1 MQTFEAMQKII
12 PLFLLSIKTVL
23 AADNNVHE
31 LDTMLVSASLPTTS
45 SKLATPVS
53 VLSGDALH
61 TKMGNT
67 IGDTL
72 KNELG
77 ITSQSFG
84 AGVGSPV
91 IRGQSGPRVQVLQN
105 SMGNND
111 VSSLSPDHA
120 NGVEP
125 ILAERIEV
133 LRGPATLLY
142 GNGAIG
148 GIVNVLDNRIPEK
161 AFDKVIGGAG
171 EQRYDST
178 TNETSSVF
186 KLEGS
191 KSGFAYHVDGFY
203 RDQGNTHIG
212 GQPIDEAAVQVN
224 DPSFVAINNPDGV
237 IQNSQARSRGGSV
250 GASFIG
256 DKGLVG
262 VSINQLEKNYGI
274 PSDGSDEPPVS
285 IDLKQTKYDFK
296 AQLNQPFAFAEK
308 LKMKFG
314 YTDYQHTELDGGH
327 PATDFLNKSY
337 ASRLELEQRPI
348 GIVTGALGFQ
358 STNSQ
363 FSAISADGSAPLVPK
378 STIDSYGL
386 FAVESFKLGDV
397 KYEVGARGEWV
408 AIHPENNQSQAYTPI
423 SGSASASWDINKQHS
438 LSFAATHSQRAP
450 LIQELYYDGVH
461 EASRSYELGNA
472 NLGKEFSN
480 NLDLG
485 YRFNSDWMTAEVNL
499 FHNWVSNYIYQQRA
513 DYLFNTDNST
523 FEEACVLG
531 EPCIPVEIN
540 QQAGAT
546 FKGYEAQLKFPVM
559 ENRYGLLD
567 LTLFSD
573 YTRGTFN
580 KGGDVPRMPPLRYGV
595 QLSYE
600 KADFSSNV
608 RLTRGEAQTH
618 AGANETSTPSYLLL
632 NLGAQYHIASIA
644 DSDILL
650 FANAKNLLNENIRNS
665 TSYLRNFAPDAGRSG
680 EVGIRVSY

>member
-1 MQTFEAMQKII
+1 MQKIL
-12 PLFLLSIKTVL
+12 PLIFLSITIAQ
-23 AADNNVHE
+23 AADNGIKE
-31 LDTMLVSASLPTTS
+31 LDTILVSSPMPIFS
-45 SKLATPVS
+45 SKSAIPVT
-53 VLSGDALH
+53 VLTGDALH
-61 TKMGNT
+61 TKMGTT

-77 ITSQSFG
+77 VTSQSFG

-133 LRGPATLLY
+133 FRGPSTLLY

-148 GIVNVLDNRIPEK
+148 GIVNVIDNRIPEK

-171 EQRYDST
+171 EQRYDSA
-178 TNETSSVF
+178 TNETSSVV
-186 KLEGS
+186 KIEGS
-191 KSGFAYHVDGFY
+191 KSGFSYHVDGFY

-212 GQPIDEAAVQVN
+212 GQAIDEAAVQIN
-224 DPSFVAINNPDGV
+224 DPSFTAPENSYGVINNS
-237 IQNSQARSRGGSV
+237 NARSRGGSV
-250 GASFIG
+250 GISVSGEA
-256 DKGLVG
+256 GLIG
-262 VSINQLEKNYGI
+262 VSINQLDKNYGI
-274 PSDGSDEPPVS
+274 PTDGSGGAPVTV
-285 IDLKQTKYDFK
+285 DLKQTKYDFK

-314 YTDYQHTELDGGH
+314 YTDYQHTEKDGGI
-327 PATDFLNKSY
+327 PATQFLNKSY
-337 ASRLELEQRPI
+337 ASRLELEQKAI
-348 GIVTGALGFQ
+348 GALTGSLGFQ
-358 STNSQ
+358 STNSE
-363 FSAISADGSAPLVPK
+363 FAAINADGSAPLVPK
-378 STIDSYGL
+378 SNIDSYGL
-386 FAVESFKLGDV
+386 FAVESYKNGAVTYELG
-397 KYEVGARGEWV
+397 GRGEWV
-408 AIHPENNQSQAYTPI
+408 TISPENASSLTYLPI
-423 SGSASASWDINKQHS
+423 SGSASALWEVNKQHKLS
-438 LSFAATHSQRAP
+438 LAFTHSQRAP

-472 NLGKEFSN
+472 TLSKEFSN

-485 YRFNSDWMTAEVNL
+485 YRFNSDWMNAEVNV

-513 DYLFNTDNST
+513 DYLFNTDAGDFT
-523 FEEACVLG
+523 DACALG
-531 EPCIPVEIN
+531 EPCIPVEIS

-546 FKGYEAQLKFPVM
+546 FKGYEAQLKFPLM
-559 ENRYGLLD
+559 ENHYGLVD
-567 LTLFSD
+567 LSLFSD

-580 KGGDVPRMPPLRYGV
+580 KGSDVPRMPPLRYGV

-600 KADFSSNV
+600 KNNFTSNV

-618 AGANETSTPSYLLL
+618 TGANETSTPSYLLL
-632 NLGAQYHIASIA
+632 NLGTQYHIATIA
-644 DSDILL
+644 EADIML

-665 TSYLRNFAPDAGRSG
+665 TSYMRNFAPEAGRSG

>member
-1 MQTFEAMQKII
+1 
-12 PLFLLSIKTVL
+12 
-23 AADNNVHE
+23 
-31 LDTMLVSASLPTTS
+31 
-45 SKLATPVS
+45 
-53 VLSGDALH
+53 
-61 TKMGNT
+61 MGST

-77 ITSQSFG
+77 VTSQSFG

-161 AFDKVIGGAG
+161 AFDKIIGGAG
-171 EQRYDST
+171 EQRYDSA
-178 TNETSSVF
+178 TNQTSSVI

-212 GQPIDEAAVQVN
+212 GTAIDETAVQIN
-224 DPSFVAINNPDGV
+224 DPSFVAPENSTGV
-237 IQNSQARSRGGSV
+237 INNSQARSRGGSV
-250 GASFIG
+250 GVSMIG
-256 DKGLVG
+256 EAGLIG
-262 VSINQLEKNYGI
+262 ASINQLDKNYGI
-274 PSDGSDEPPVS
+274 PADGSGSAPVS
-285 IDLKQTKYDFK
+285 VDLTQTKYDAK

-314 YTDYQHTELDGGH
+314 YTDYQHTEKDGGV
-327 PATDFLNKSY
+327 PATQFLNKSY
-337 ASRLELEQRPI
+337 ASRVELEQRPI
-348 GIVTGALGFQ
+348 GIVTGSLGFQ

-363 FSAISADGSAPLVPK
+363 FSAINADGSAPLVPK

-386 FAVESFKLGDV
+386 FAVESFKLASV
-397 KYEVGARGEWV
+397 TYELGGRGEWV
-408 AIHPENNQSQAYTPI
+408 SISPENKASQSYLPI
-423 SGSASASWDINKQHS
+423 SGSASALWELTKQQKLS
-438 LSFAATHSQRAP
+438 LAFTHSQRAP

-485 YRFNSDWMTAEVNL
+485 YRFNSDWLNAEVNL

-513 DYLFNTDNST
+513 SYLFNTSSGVVET
-523 FEEACVLG
+523 PCALG
-531 EPCIPVEIN
+531 EPCIPVQIN

-546 FKGYEAQLKFPVM
+546 FKGFEAQLTFPLM
-559 ENRYGLLD
+559 ENKYGIVD
-567 LTLFSD
+567 LSLFSD

-580 KGGDVPRMPPLRYGV
+580 TGGDVPRMPPLRYGL

-600 KADFSSNV
+600 KNNFSSNA
-608 RLTRGEAQTH
+608 RLTRGEAQTN
-618 AGANETSTPSYLLL
+618 AGANETSSPSYLLL
-632 NLGAQYHIASIA
+632 NLGTQYHLASIA
-644 DSDILL
+644 DADIML

-665 TSYLRNFAPDAGRSG
+665 TSYLRNFAPEVGRSA
-680 EVGIRVSY
+680 ELGIRVSY

>member
-1 MQTFEAMQKII
+1 
-12 PLFLLSIKTVL
+12 
-23 AADNNVHE
+23 
-31 LDTMLVSASLPTTS
+31 
-45 SKLATPVS
+45 
-53 VLSGDALH
+53 
-61 TKMGNT
+61 MGST

-77 ITSQSFG
+77 VTSQSFG

-161 AFDKVIGGAG
+161 AFDKIIGGAG
-171 EQRYDST
+171 EQRYDSA
-178 TNETSSVF
+178 TNQTSSVM

-191 KSGFAYHVDGFY
+191 QNGFAYHVDGFY

-212 GQPIDEAAVQVN
+212 GTAIDEAAVQIN
-224 DPSFVAINNPDGV
+224 DPSFVAPENSTGV
-237 IQNSQARSRGGSV
+237 INNSQARSRGGSV
-250 GASFIG
+250 GVSMIG
-256 DKGLVG
+256 DAGLIG
-262 VSINQLEKNYGI
+262 ASINQLDKNYGI
-274 PSDGSDEPPVS
+274 PSDGTGGAPVTV
-285 IDLKQTKYDFK
+285 DLTQTKYDFK

-314 YTDYQHTELDGGH
+314 YTDYQHTEKDGGV
-327 PATDFLNKSY
+327 PATQFLNKSY
-337 ASRLELEQRPI
+337 ASRVELEQRPI
-348 GIVTGALGFQ
+348 GIVTGSLGFQ

-363 FSAISADGSAPLVPK
+363 FSAINADGSAPLVPK
-378 STIDSYGL
+378 SAIDSYGL
-386 FAVESFKLGDV
+386 FAVESFKLDSV
-397 KYEVGARGEWV
+397 TYELGGRGEWV
-408 AIHPENNQSQAYTPI
+408 SISPENKASQSYLPI
-423 SGSASASWDINKQHS
+423 SGSASALWELTKQHKLS
-438 LSFAATHSQRAP
+438 LAFTHSQRAP

-472 NLGKEFSN
+472 DLGKEFSN
-480 NLDLG
+480 NLDVG
-485 YRFNSDWMTAEVNL
+485 YRFNSDWLNAEVNL
-499 FHNWVSNYIYQQRA
+499 FHNWVSNYIYQQQA
-513 DYLFNTDNST
+513 DYLFNRDSGV
-523 FEEACVLG
+523 FENPCALG
-531 EPCIPVEIN
+531 EPCIPVQIN

-546 FKGYEAQLKFPVM
+546 FKGFEAQLTFPLL
-559 ENRYGLLD
+559 ENKYGVVD
-567 LTLFSD
+567 LSLFSD

-580 KGGDVPRMPPLRYGV
+580 TGGDVPRMPPLRYGL

-600 KADFSSNV
+600 KNNFSSNA
-608 RLTRGEAQTH
+608 RLTRGEAQTN
-618 AGANETSTPSYLLL
+618 AGANETSSPSYLLL
-632 NLGAQYHIASIA
+632 NLGTQYHIASIA
-644 DSDILL
+644 DADIML

-665 TSYLRNFAPDAGRSG
+665 TSYLRNFAPEAGRSA
-680 EVGIRVSY
+680 ELGIRVSY